1 MISQMNLEDNEPQ
14 VVAQVI
20 DKAYN
25 KALSARK
32 TAGGRG
38 TARKEKFKELK
49 FMPKAKSFKRLR
61 EIQQQGSPELFDMAM
76 KSTEGYLRNKQFELS
91 KGDLAKLGSIP
102 TQDNLFPYGQ
112 FGVGV
117 INIGAQGLQDMLD
130 ASIGAVNDSIFTIF
144 SDLKDLSSNLNAY
157 VAGGLQDDG
166 LAVDAKDDAESIAA
180 GTEEVRDTG
189 N

>member
-1 MISQMNLEDNEPQ
+1 
-14 VVAQVI
+14 
-20 DKAYN
+20 
-25 KALSARK
+25 
-32 TAGGRG
+32 
-38 TARKEKFKELK
+38 
-49 FMPKAKSFKRLR
+49 
-61 EIQQQGSPELFDMAM
+61 MAM

-102 TQDNLFPYGQ
+102 TQDNLFPYGE